1 MKKFYFMIFAIVTL
15 AGMLAISGCKKKE
28 TYTVT
33 FNANGGTGTMAA
45 QTFTEGEAQ
54 ALTRNAFTYDGYTF
68 TGWNTV
74 QGGSGASYTDGQTI
88 TATADM
94 TLYAQW
100 ASNTVTVT
108 FDANGGTGEMAPQA
122 FTVGTAQALSTNTF
136 TRENY
141 NYKNWNTAADGS
153 GTTYENSQEITVSE
167 GMTLYAQWEII
178 TYTVTFESNGGTGDM
193 PAQTFNAGESQ
204 SIATNVFTRDNY
216 WFVGWNTTADGTG
229 TSYNDRQSITVT
241 ENITLYAKWSLGVT
255 GNTTGHNYVD
265 LGLPSGT
272 KWATCNVGASTP
284 IAYGDYFAWGETTPK
299 ETYNWSTYRYCN
311 GDYNTLTKYCNNAEY
326 GNNGFTDNLTTLE
339 ASDDAATA
347 NWGSGWRMPT
357 YAEMNELKNNC
368 TVTWTTQNGVNGR
381 LFTGPNGNSIFLP
394 AAGYRYDCELLNAGS
409 DGYYWSSSLYTVDP
423 FNAWLLYFGS
433 GNYYMYNYSY
443 RYYGQSVRP
452 VCVSQN

>member
-1 MKKFYFMIFAIVTL
+1 MKKFYFMIFAVVTL

-68 TGWNTV
+68 TGWNTL

-100 ASNTVTVT
+100 SANTVTVT
-108 FDANGGTGEMAPQA
+108 FNANGGTGEMAPQT
-122 FTVGTAQALSTNTF
+122 FTIGTPQALNANTF

-141 NYKNWNTAADGS
+141 NYLNWNTAADGS
-153 GTTYENSQEITVSE
+153 GTIYENSQEITVSE

-241 ENITLYAKWSLGVT
+241 EDITLYAKWSLGMT

-284 IAYGDYFAWGETTPK
+284 IAYGDYFAWGETTAK
-299 ETYNWSTYRYCN
+299 ETYNWDTYRYYDGSN
-311 GDYNTLTKYCNNAEY
+311 LTKYT
-326 GNNGFTDNLTTLE
+326 GSDNLTTLE

-357 YAEMNELKNNC
+357 AEEFDELQNNC
-368 TVTWTTQNGVNGR
+368 TVIWTTQNGVNGR
-381 LFTGPNGNSIFLP
+381 LFTGSNGNSIFLP
-394 AAGYRYDCELLNAGS
+394 AAGYRYDSELGYAGS
-409 DGYYWSSSLYTVDP
+409 CGDYWSSSLSSDDTDR
-423 FNAWLLYFGS
+423 AWDLYFYS
-433 GNYYMYNYSY
+433 GYSYMYTDGY
-443 RYYGQSVRP
+443 RFFGLAVRA
-452 VCVSQN
+452 VCQSQN